1 MRASVRVQ
9 RFICLVTL
17 FLVLSVIASGL
28 VNHEIVGVGRFETE
42 KMQAVWFPAFFL
54 YCSGRVWNLISITR
68 RSSSFAALTGTSAAT
83 LLRPLSTA
91 LAVKRKSMEF
101 LPLILKVGALVLLS
115 LALIMARLNSK
126 SVLETI
132 AAAAGEIPRKSE
144 LITKCQWDF
153 NILFASV
160 LIVVVGIL
168 ELIESQ
174 TFTVLLTA
182 VLAGLGVK
190 SVTDL
195 KGNKEK

>member
-1 MRASVRVQ
+1 
-9 RFICLVTL
+9 
-17 FLVLSVIASGL
+17 
-28 VNHEIVGVGRFETE
+28 
-42 KMQAVWFPAFFL
+42 
-54 YCSGRVWNLISITR
+54 
-68 RSSSFAALTGTSAAT
+68 
-83 LLRPLSTA
+83 
-91 LAVKRKSMEF
+91 MEF